1 VSWQGLGS
9 LLGRHLRVFRR
20 RAGSALAVDLALPA
34 ACLLG
39 LSLATAGGG
48 DPERPVAGLL
58 VAAAALVAA
67 LEGSLGAHRRLRA
80 GPVGESALA
89 SPLGLPELLTAELLF
104 AALRAGLCAGLLAA
118 AAGALGWLGGSA
130 LARALAFG
138 FLGGLATAALALGA
152 TALARGPED
161 LRAFLAGVVLPCLAL
176 SGAWFPV
183 EAWPPWGRALLWLNP
198 LFHASAGAG
207 ALGPGEAPAWLLL
220 HLAALLAFTA
230 LPLWAARRA
239 LGRALSCDLRP

>member
-1 VSWQGLGS
+1 VSWRGAGS
-9 LLGRHLRVFRR
+9 LLGRHLRVYRR
-20 RAGSALAVDLALPA
+20 RAGSALAMDLALPA

-39 LSLATAGGG
+39 LGLASAGGVA
-48 DPERPVAGLL
+48 PARHAAGLL

-89 SPLGLPELLTAELLF
+89 SPLGLPELLAAELLF

-118 AAGALGWLGGSA
+118 IAGGLGWLGGGE
-130 LARALAFG
+130 LARSLAFG
-138 FLGGLATAALALGA
+138 VLGGLAMASLALWT

-176 SGAWFPV
+176 SGAWFPL
-183 EAWPPWGRALLWLNP
+183 EARPPWGRALLWLSP
-198 LFHASAGAG
+198 LFRASAGAG
-207 ALGPGEAPAWLLL
+207 AHGPAEEPAWLLL
-220 HLAALLAFTA
+220 HLAVLVAFAA
-230 LPLWAARRA
+230 LPLWATARALRRA
-239 LGRALSCDLRP
+239 LAA